1 MIALL
6 TGIGVLCLCAA
17 AHPFTTYPL
26 SLLLL
31 RRLATPQAHARGPA
45 CQATTSELRCAICVC
60 AYNEERVIEAKVR
73 NLLDLR
79 SRHPDLEILI
89 YVDASTDRTAE
100 LLRPYST
107 QFNIHFSPE
116 RHGKTHGM
124 NLLASRATAP
134 ILIFTDANV
143 TMDLDC
149 VADFQEHFRD
159 PQIGCVCGSLV
170 YTNHGESATA
180 SSGSL
185 YWKFEEAL
193 KRLEV
198 STGSMMGADGSAFAI
213 RRVLRLEPPD
223 HIIDDMYVSLMVLV
237 QGHRVIQASD
247 ARAFEE
253 SVTSSREEFN
263 RKIRIACQ
271 AFNVHRLIWPQLRRL
286 DRMTVYKYV
295 SHKLMRWFT
304 IYFLCVSAV
313 AFDTALLLGGH
324 PGLAAALPAA
334 GAVAFALGWNGT
346 VKPLAQLLD
355 VLSAFV
361 GTGLGVWRSL
371 RGDRYQT
378 WTPAASIRR

>member
-6 TGIGVLCLCAA
+6 TGIGLLSLWAA

-31 RRLATPQAHARGPA
+31 QAFAPKARGMADESPE
-45 CQATTSELRCAICVC
+45 SDLRCAICVC

-73 NLLDLR
+73 NLLELR
-79 SRHPDLEILI
+79 SLHPELEILI

-100 LLRPYST
+100 ILRPYAT
-107 QFNIHFSPE
+107 RLQVYFSPE
-116 RHGKTHGM
+116 RHGKTYGM
-124 NLLASRATAP
+124 NLLAAKATAP

-143 TMDLDC
+143 TMDLSC
-149 VADFQEHFRD
+149 IADFQEYFRD
-159 PQIGCVCGSLV
+159 PRIGCVCGSLV
-170 YTNHGESATA
+170 YTNHDASVTA

-185 YWKFEEAL
+185 YWRFEEAL
-193 KRLEV
+193 KRLELT
-198 STGSMMGADGSAFAI
+198 TGSMMGADGSLFAV
-213 RRVLRLEPPD
+213 RRALRLPPPD

-237 QGHRVIQASD
+237 QGYRVVQASN

-253 SVTSSREEFN
+253 SVTSGREEFR

-286 DRMTVYKYV
+286 DPLNVYKYV

-304 IYFLCVSAV
+304 IYFLAVSAV
-313 AFDTALLLGGH
+313 AFDVALLLAGQGKF
-324 PGLAAALPAA
+324 AVAMPAA
-334 GAVAFALGWNGT
+334 IVLILALGRTGAA
-346 VKPLAQLLD
+346 KPLAQLLD

-361 GTGLGVWRSL
+361 GTGWGVWRSL
-371 RGDRYQT
+371 RGDQYQT

>member
-6 TGIGVLCLCAA
+6 TGIALLSLWAA
-17 AHPFTTYPL
+17 VHPFTTYPL

-31 RRLATPQAHARGPA
+31 RAVAPKARGLADEPSA
-45 CQATTSELRCAICVC
+45 SDLRCAICVC
-60 AYNEERVIEAKVR
+60 AYNEERVIEAKIR
-73 NLLDLR
+73 NLLELR
-79 SRHPDLEILI
+79 SRHPELEVLI

-100 LLRPYST
+100 ILRPYST
-107 QFNIHFSPE
+107 QLQVHFSPE
-116 RHGKTHGM
+116 RLGKTHGM
-124 NLLASRATAP
+124 NLLASKATAP

-143 TMDLDC
+143 TMDPAC
-149 VADFQEHFRD
+149 VADFQEYFRD
-159 PQIGCVCGSLV
+159 PRIGCVCGSLV
-170 YTNHGESATA
+170 YTNHEASVTA
-180 SSGSL
+180 SCGSL
-185 YWKFEEAL
+185 YWRFEESL

-198 STGSMMGADGSAFAI
+198 ATGSMMGADGSVFAV
-213 RRVLRLEPPD
+213 RRALRLPPPD

-237 QGHRVIQASD
+237 QGYRVIQASD

-253 SVTSSREEFN
+253 SVTSSREEFR

-286 DRMTVYKYV
+286 DPLTVYKYV

-304 IYFLCVSAV
+304 IYFLGLSVL
-313 AFDTALLLGGH
+313 AFNVALLLAGQIKF
-324 PGLAAALPAA
+324 AAAIPAA
-334 GAVAFALGWNGT
+334 GILILALGWIGAA
-346 VKPLAQLLD
+346 KPLVQLLD

-361 GTGLGVWRSL
+361 GTGWGVWRSL

>member
-6 TGIGVLCLCAA
+6 TGIGVLCLWAA

-31 RRLATPQAHARGPA
+31 RRAVVPEKQITAARPGA
-45 CQATTSELRCAICVC
+45 SELRCAICVC
-60 AYNEERVIEAKVR
+60 AYNEERVIEAKIR

-79 SRHPDLEILI
+79 ARHSDLEILV

-100 LLRPYST
+100 ILRAYCT
-107 QFNIHFSPE
+107 QFEVHFSTE

-143 TMDLDC
+143 TMDLSC
-149 VADFQEHFRD
+149 VADLQEYFRD
-159 PQIGCVCGSLV
+159 PQIGCVSGSLV

-180 SSGSL
+180 ASGSL

-198 STGSMMGADGSAFAI
+198 STGSMMGADGSVFAI
-213 RRVLRLEPPD
+213 RRALRLQPPD

-237 QGHRVIQASD
+237 QGYRVIQASD

-253 SVTSSREEFN
+253 SVTSTREEFG

-271 AFNVHRLIWPQLRRL
+271 AFNVHRLIWPQLRQL
-286 DRMTVYKYV
+286 NSITVYKYV

-304 IYFLCVSAV
+304 IYFLCLAAL
-313 AFDTALLLGGH
+313 AFDAALLLAGR
-324 PGLAAALPAA
+324 PGFAAALPAA
-334 GAVAFALGWNGT
+334 AALIVALGWSGA

-355 VLSAFV
+355 ILSAFV